1 MLNLQARSQVLLQYG
16 KGKGVRSKE
25 KTDKTW
31 LKEQVSRAKKG
42 CLRLLFEGFDKN
54 GYFVKFHNFKSDF
67 FGKETHYFILRF
79 YKDNV
84 NVTIENYKLE
94 RNFCISIIH

>member
-1 MLNLQARSQVLLQYG
+1 MDILSHFI
-16 KGKGVRSKE
+16 
-25 KTDKTW
+25 T
-31 LKEQVSRAKKG
+31 LKVI
-42 CLRLLFEGFDKN
+42 
-54 GYFVKFHNFKSDF
+54 F

>member
-1 MLNLQARSQVLLQYG
+1 MDILSNFITLKVIFLPKRLTTQV
-16 KGKGVRSKE
+16 
-25 KTDKTW
+25 
-31 LKEQVSRAKKG
+31 
-42 CLRLLFEGFDKN
+42 
-54 GYFVKFHNFKSDF
+54 
-67 FGKETHYFILRF
+67 ILRF